1 MMSTQNISQAEIPT
15 SFTIVI
21 PTYNEESDIG
31 ITLETLS
38 ALEYSNFD
46 VLVIDDSTDR
56 TSELVG
62 KFADERIKCVRQ
74 TRGSGRSAA
83 RNQGILVAE
92 GDVVVILNADVHLPS
107 DFLIRLDKHYRQGA
121 DYVLVESEVT
131 NIDMLFPRYIQSQ
144 HRLYYGPNTKVN
156 MNWTEGFSCRRSA
169 AIAVGLFPEGRSAPL
184 VAGEDGWFGERLESN
199 GYTRVFDR
207 SIVVGHIMPTETIE
221 FFTQRVGR
229 GLGVAQ
235 IWYQRENISRI
246 ALLLRTLKQTF
257 FVASNIFFGIPIARQ
272 SWRLLRHSPRRF
284 NDFIPFLIAA
294 GLESLANVI
303 GIWSGLIE
311 AYSDARIDMQGD
323 LD

>member
-1 MMSTQNISQAEIPT
+1 MSIQNISQSETPT

-31 ITLETLS
+31 VTLETLS
-38 ALEYSNFD
+38 TLEYSNFD

-56 TSELVG
+56 TPELVS
-62 KFADERIKCVRQ
+62 KFVDERIKCVRQ

-235 IWYQRENISRI
+235 IWYQR
-246 ALLLRTLKQTF
+246 
-257 FVASNIFFGIPIARQ
+257 
-272 SWRLLRHSPRRF
+272 
-284 NDFIPFLIAA
+284 
-294 GLESLANVI
+294 
-303 GIWSGLIE
+303 
-311 AYSDARIDMQGD
+311 
-323 LD
+323 